1 MTVSVAQA
9 VSFGRIGEIVRPLF
23 MALQVAMLLV
33 LLIACANVAGVLLGR
48 TAVRQRE
55 IAVRLATGASRS
67 RLVRQLVTEGL
78 VVAVTAGVVAAVVT
92 TYALAAASRFVADML
107 SRQGGGTVAL
117 TITPDAAVLV
127 YVAGISIV
135 TGVLFTLAPA
145 LQASRPDLVSAL
157 KSGTGSSEG
166 SNRQRLRGWLIAGQ
180 IAMSVALLITATG
193 LARSASELV
202 KADPG
207 FRSTSVLTVW
217 LTNPEELG
225 LPAARAREIEMLV
238 RDRLRSLPGVQT
250 LSVASR
256 LPLGGNVSTSAML
269 PEERAADP
277 ATRDVATR
285 YPYAFVSEDYFST
298 FGIPLVRGR
307 TFTAQEVRDS
317 AKVAVISDSM
327 ARVLWPKGDA
337 IGKQLAM
344 GTTPQLGFSP
354 GGAALS
360 GTAQIIGVVR
370 DVRGLTIAGPD
381 VGDVYLPK
389 LTNGWSSRIVLGV
402 NGDMARIERD
412 VAVIVREVEPA
423 LPVSVL
429 PMNAVV
435 SNDASIVTAR
445 AGAGILALI
454 GALGLLLAGVGVYGM
469 VSYSLRQQR
478 REIGIRMALGA
489 QPYQVLA
496 AAVRG
501 TVRWIVRGI
510 IAGVVFGVAAIKVTN
525 AVLQGVSIS
534 ASVLDPGALLVVP
547 VVIGGF
553 ALLAAFLSGRKAALM
568 DPAVVL
574 RTET

>member
-1 MTVSVAQA
+1 

-269 PEERAADP
+269 PGERAADP

-412 VAVIVREVEPA
+412 VAVIVREAEPA
-423 LPVSVL
+423 LPVSAL

-435 SNDASIVTAR
+435 SSDASIVTAR

-469 VSYSLRQQR
+469 VSYSIRQRR

-501 TVRWIVRGI
+501 TVRWIFRGI
-510 IAGVVFGVAAIKVTN
+510 IAGVVFGMAAIKVTN

>member
-1 MTVSVAQA
+1 M
-9 VSFGRIGEIVRPLF
+9 
-23 MALQVAMLLV
+23 
-33 LLIACANVAGVLLGR
+33 
-48 TAVRQRE
+48 
-55 IAVRLATGASRS
+55 
-67 RLVRQLVTEGL
+67 
-78 VVAVTAGVVAAVVT
+78 
-92 TYALAAASRFVADML
+92 
-107 SRQGGGTVAL
+107 
-117 TITPDAAVLV
+117 
-127 YVAGISIV
+127 SIV
-135 TGVLFTLAPA
+135 TAVLFTLAPA

-157 KSGTGSSEG
+157 KSGSGSSEG

-193 LARSASELV
+193 LARSASDFV

-207 FRSTSVLTVW
+207 FRSTSILTVW

-225 LPAARAREIEMLV
+225 LPAARAREIETLV

-277 ATRDVATR
+277 ASRDVATR

-298 FGIPLVRGR
+298 LGIPLVRGR

-327 ARVLWPKGDA
+327 ARVLWPNGDA
-337 IGKQLAM
+337 IGKQLVM
-344 GTTPQLGFSP
+344 GTTPQLGFNP

-389 LTNGWSSRIVLGV
+389 LTNGWSSRIVLGA
-402 NGDMARIERD
+402 NGDMARIEREISR
-412 VAVIVREVEPA
+412 IVREVEPA
-423 LPVSVL
+423 LPVSVQ
-429 PMNAVV
+429 PMNDVV
-435 SNDASIVTAR
+435 SSDASLVTAR

-454 GALGLLLAGVGVYGM
+454 GALGLLLVGVGVYGM

-501 TVRWIVRGI
+501 TVRWIGRGM
-510 IAGVVFGVAAIKVTN
+510 IAGVVLGVAAIKVTN

-553 ALLAAFLSGRKAALM
+553 ALLAAFLSGRKAASM